1 MIFKSIKKA
10 FAWVSVLGLLLVLL
24 IGGSYV
30 AIRSPKVQ
38 TKLTQYIASYLSDE
52 LKTVVSVRG
61 VDIGFFNRVILEG
74 LYVQDLQGDTL
85 AYLENLHLGIG
96 RIGIQTKKVKLTKVR
111 IDDLKLYLHKYEG
124 DEKLNIQFLVD
135 YFSVPKDSAS
145 ANEWDLRSD
154 ALELRNASFRLRN
167 HYAESTSIGID
178 YKDLDVRAINLEIE
192 EIRIDVDT
200 IFGNI
205 TELNCHENRG
215 FFLKSFSGKVKVS
228 SKELKVDELAIQTA
242 KSDVKLNLHYT
253 YPNWS
258 SYLSFIDSVRMD
270 YWIEPSTV
278 SFDDVSFFAPKLH
291 GLKEKLGIS
300 GHVYGPVS
308 SLNARQLKVQYG
320 AMTSLEGDI
329 DMDGLPNM
337 KETFLYLNL
346 KQFSTRYSDLVA
358 LPIPPFEN
366 GKTLS
371 LPPNLAR
378 LGRIDFTGNFTGFI
392 NDFVAYGKLKTEIGQ
407 LRTDI
412 SLKQGDDTKHIAYS
426 GKLESIGFDLGKFFD
441 TQKLGKVSLKA
452 TVIGK
457 GLAKEDINAKLD
469 GTVLSA
475 ELMGYDYKNIE
486 VNGTFAK
493 SKFEGDLSIADENL
507 ELVFKGG
514 FDLTG
519 KLPAFNF
526 HSDIVHANL
535 YELNLLRKREN
546 ATVSGVLDV
555 NFVGDDIDNLIGQID
570 IANAKY
576 QQQDDSLYQVDKFS
590 LSISEDA
597 NKKHLRLRSGILD
610 ADFDGQFSFKNIPKA
625 VNNLLGKHLPSYA
638 SEFKKL
644 EGNQGLEFDFNI
656 DFKNTG
662 FITYYLLNDL
672 KVSDNSNFKGSY
684 STSKDEVFLRGK
696 LSEVSYKNIRFDN
709 VQIEAENPGK
719 EFVLGVFSD
728 KVHFTDSLYL
738 ASFEVNSFTF
748 NDSLGLVVKWNN
760 KTKIENKAFIQGV
773 ASFPKNK
780 EVSFHLEQ
788 SNLTV
793 AGLNWTVASNNL
805 LQIDSTAFT
814 FTNFQFA
821 NKDQRI
827 GVNGVISKDPLSKLD
842 LALHN
847 FDLTNINIAT
857 QRAGLKLDGT
867 INGNAQIS
875 GLYDKLF
882 LTNQLQI
889 DSLVVNNVLIG
900 NGELNNTWIPATRS
914 IQVFGLFQR
923 KDLTSLSLVGE
934 FFPGSDRKQNFNL
947 KAMVDQIPLSLFDPY
962 ISKVLTEVGG
972 TAKADLT
979 LKGTLKDP
987 LLSGTVI
994 LQEADM
1000 LLTYL
1005 NTKFRISDT
1014 VQVKPDG
1021 FYFNDLKVKDETDQT
1036 GTINGWVKHTGFKK
1050 FIFDARLQANDFL
1063 ALNTNSAMNTLY
1075 YGKAYGTGQVHFFG
1089 DPKNMHLELSMKTER
1104 GSKFNIP
1111 LYGAKNVNESD
1122 FITFVKPK
1130 GADGKEEEPTNF
1142 QVSFKNLTLDMDIEV
1157 TSDAEVQL
1165 IFDPKVGD
1173 IIKGQGNGD
1182 ITLSLDRAGN
1192 FKMFGDYII
1201 KKGEY
1206 LFTLQ
1211 NIINKKFLIQQG
1223 GTINWSGSPYQALIN
1238 IDAIYGV
1245 RTSLYDLMYPD
1256 TLDSYKK
1263 RIQVDCLLKMTDN
1276 LLSPNITFDIDLPN
1290 SDERTK
1296 TEMKNKIGVGN
1307 EQEMNRQVFGLLVLN
1322 RFFPT
1327 EDQNQALQQAG
1338 GFLSSSSAEMVSNQ
1352 LSNWLSKISN
1362 DFDVGLNYRPGDD
1375 ITGDEVQVALSTQL
1389 FNNRIIVD
1397 GNVGVANTQSSSS
1410 NIVGDVNI
1418 EYKIT
1423 SDGRL
1428 RVRAF
1433 NKSNDINS
1441 LVNNAPFTQGV
1452 GLSYQREF
1460 DRLGDLFRRRKKKG
1474 TFVSPSSQ

>member
-10 FAWVSVLGLLLVLL
+10 FAWTSVLSLLLVLL
-24 IGGSYV
+24 IGGAYV
-30 AIRSPKVQ
+30 ALRSPRVQ
-38 TKLTQYIASYLSDE
+38 TKLTGYIASYLSDE
-52 LKTVVSVRG
+52 LKTAVTVQG

-74 LYVQDLQGDTL
+74 LYLEDLNGDTL
-85 AYLENLHLGIG
+85 AYLNHLHLGIG
-96 RIGIQTKKVKLTKVR
+96 GIGIRSKKVVITKVR
-111 IDDLKLYLHKYEG
+111 IDDLKFYLHKYEG
-124 DEKLNIQFLVD
+124 DEKLNIQFLID

-145 ANEWDLRSD
+145 ANEWDIRSD
-154 ALELRNASFRLRN
+154 AFELRNASFKLKN
-167 HYAESTSIGID
+167 HYANSTSIGID
-178 YKDLDVRAINLEIE
+178 YKDLDVRAINLEIND
-192 EIRIDVDT
+192 IRIDVDT
-200 IFGNI
+200 IYGNI
-205 TELNCHENRG
+205 LSLNCHENRG
-215 FFLKSFSGKVKVS
+215 FFLKSFKGNVKVS
-228 SKELKVDELAIQTA
+228 SKELKVDDLAIETA
-242 KSDVKLNLHYT
+242 KSDLKLNLHYT
-253 YPNWS
+253 YGSWS
-258 SYLSFIDSVRMD
+258 SYLHFLDSVRME
-270 YWIEPSTV
+270 YWIEPSKV
-278 SFDDVSFFAPKLH
+278 SFSDVSFFAPKLN
-291 GLKEKLGIS
+291 GLKENLRLS
-300 GHVYGPVS
+300 GHLYGPVS
-308 SLNARQLKVQYG
+308 SLNARGMKVNFG
-320 AMTSLEGDI
+320 TMTSLEGDI
-329 DMDGLPNM
+329 DMDGLPNFN
-337 KETFLYLNL
+337 ETFLYLNL
-346 KQFSTRYSDLVA
+346 KRFSTRYSDLVM
-358 LPIPPFEN
+358 LPIPPFES
-366 GKTLS
+366 GKKLE
-371 LPPNLAR
+371 LPPNLAKM
-378 LGRIDFTGNFTGFI
+378 GRIDFTGNFTGFI
-392 NDFVAYGKLKTEIGQ
+392 NDFVAFGKLNTEIGH

-412 SLKQGDDTKHIAYS
+412 SLKKDDESKLISYS

-441 TQKLGKVSLKA
+441 TEKLGKVSLKA
-452 TVIGK
+452 TVVGK

-475 ELMGYDYKNIE
+475 ELIGYDYQNIE

-493 SKFEGDLSIADENL
+493 SKFEGDLTIADANL
-507 ELVFKGG
+507 DLVFTGG

-526 HSDIVHANL
+526 HSDIGHANL

-555 NFVGDDIDNLIGQID
+555 NFVGDDIDNIIGQIN
-570 IANAKY
+570 IANATY
-576 QQQDDSLYQVDKFS
+576 QQQDDSLYRMEKFS
-590 LSISEDA
+590 LAISEA
-597 NKKHLRLRSGILD
+597 EKVKHLRLRSDILD
-610 ADFDGQFSFKNIPKA
+610 ADFDGEFTLKNIPKA
-625 VNNLLGKHLPSYA
+625 VNNLLNKHLPSYA

-644 EGNQGLEFDFNI
+644 PPDQGLEFDFNI
-656 DFKNTG
+656 DLKNTE
-662 FITYYLLNDL
+662 FITYYLLKDL
-672 KVSDNSNFKGSY
+672 HVSDNSNFKGSY
-684 STSKDEVFLRGK
+684 SSSKDEVFLRGT
-696 LSEVSYKNIRFDN
+696 LSEVAFRDIRFHN
-709 VQIEAENPGK
+709 VKIEAENPGN
-719 EFVLGVFSD
+719 EFQLAVFAD
-728 KVHFTDSLYL
+728 RLNFTDSLYL
-738 ASFEVNSFTF
+738 AAFEVNSFTF
-748 NDSLGLVVKWNN
+748 NDSLGLAVKWNN
-760 KTKIENKAFIQGV
+760 KGKIANNAFIQGV

-780 EVSFHLEQ
+780 AVSFKLEETQ
-788 SNLTV
+788 LTV
-793 AGLNWTVASNNL
+793 AGLEWKVAPNNL
-805 LQIDSTAFT
+805 LQIDSSTFT
-814 FTNFQFA
+814 FSDFQFS
-821 NKDQRI
+821 NKTQRI
-827 GVNGVISKDPLSKLD
+827 GLNGKISKDPSAKLD
-842 LALHN
+842 LSLHN
-847 FDLTNINIAT
+847 FDLSNVNIAS
-857 QRAGLKLDGT
+857 QRSGLKLGGD
-867 INGNAQIS
+867 ISGNAQIS

-889 DSLVVNNVLIG
+889 DSLVVNGVLVG

-923 KDLTSLSLVGE
+923 QDLTSLSLVGE
-934 FFPGSDRKQNFNL
+934 FLPGSERKQNFNL

-962 ISKVLTEVGG
+962 ISKVLTEVKG

-987 LLSGTVI
+987 QLSGTVV
-994 LQEADM
+994 LQEADV
-1000 LLTYL
+1000 LFTYL
-1005 NTKFRISDT
+1005 NTRFRISDT
-1014 VQVKPDG
+1014 VLVKPDG
-1021 FYFNDLKVKDETDQT
+1021 FYFNDLKLKDETDRT
-1036 GTINGWVKHTGFKK
+1036 GSINGWVKHTGFKK
-1050 FIFDARLQANDFL
+1050 FRFDARLEANNFL
-1063 ALNTNSAMNTLY
+1063 ALNTNSAMNSLY

-1089 DPKNMHLELSMKTER
+1089 DPKSMHLELSMKTER

-1111 LYGAKNVNESD
+1111 LFGAKSVNESD

-1130 GADGKEEEPTNF
+1130 GSEDSEADQKDIS
-1142 QVSFKNLTLDMDIEV
+1142 VKFKNLTLDMDIEV

-1182 ITLSLDRAGN
+1182 ITLSLDKAGN
-1192 FKMFGDYII
+1192 FKMFGDFII

-1211 NIINKKFLIQQG
+1211 NIINKKFLINQG

-1238 IDAIYGV
+1238 IDAVYGV

-1276 LLSPNITFDIDLPN
+1276 LLNPNISFDIDLPN

-1338 GFLSSSSAEMVSNQ
+1338 GFLTSSSAEMVSNQ

-1375 ITGDEVQVALSTQL
+1375 ITSDELQVALSTQL
-1389 FNNRIIVD
+1389 FNNRIMVD
-1397 GNVGVANTQSSSS
+1397 GNVGVANTSSSS

-1423 SDGRL
+1423 SDGRF

-1433 NKSNDINS
+1433 NKSNDINT

-1460 DRLGDLFRRRKKKG
+1460 NRLGDLFRRRQKKDYMP
-1474 TFVSPSSQ
+1474 TPDQ